1 MNAGISLKKFGGRIW
16 VACDAPRKSDWTQE
30 YAYDRYGN
38 KTGVTKTGVDLYNNS
53 VPADGLPSVSV
64 DSATNRMTTA
74 SGWLYDLTGNLIR
87 GQNASGVW
95 QRFEYDAAGRLVKI
109 KNDSNTVLETYT
121 YGASRERLITTTSTQ
136 RTYYAWGG
144 SSVMC
149 EYTEPIAS
157 STPAYAKSYQYA
169 GSRLLSTSTKASSTT
184 ETTEFHHPDRLGT
197 KLVTNGGTGS
207 WYQQSTLPFG
217 TAFNA
222 ESGGYSNQVFTSY
235 DRSAGTGLDYAVN
248 RTYSSGQSRFTQ
260 VDPIGMAAASLGNP
274 QSNNLYAYVQNMP
287 TDFVDPSGLNA
298 SAVSYMC
305 YDIVSQGHWSNDP
318 SSSVVSTRTVC
329 FFFGGGGGSG
339 AYDSGVGVGGGG
351 GGSSQQN
358 PGPTEAQRKCD
369 QNLASIFGGQGSVA
383 AGSGFEPPKMPG
395 REDSFRGGPGG
406 HLNSSMHL
414 YGSENGYGEGGVY
427 IPAGG
432 RYIGR
437 NPYSSEDSYMFYY
450 SRLGNARNV
459 TLVTSHV
466 DNFSAPRGTTTG
478 RTRIGDI
485 GGAGGRSPD
494 DPNNRFNK
502 GPYIHAH
509 LSIRQGRGYT
519 NRTLSF
525 FDVFCK

>member
-1 MNAGISLKKFGGRIW
+1 
-16 VACDAPRKSDWTQE
+16 
-30 YAYDRYGN
+30 
-38 KTGVTKTGVDLYNNS
+38 
-53 VPADGLPSVSV
+53 
-64 DSATNRMTTA
+64 
-74 SGWLYDLTGNLIR
+74 
-87 GQNASGVW
+87 
-95 QRFEYDAAGRLVKI
+95 
-109 KNDSNTVLETYT
+109 
-121 YGASRERLITTTSTQ
+121 
-136 RTYYAWGG
+136 
-144 SSVMC
+144 
-149 EYTEPIAS
+149 
-157 STPAYAKSYQYA
+157 
-169 GSRLLSTSTKASSTT
+169 
-184 ETTEFHHPDRLGT
+184 
-197 KLVTNGGTGS
+197 
-207 WYQQSTLPFG
+207 
-217 TAFNA
+217 
-222 ESGGYSNQVFTSY
+222 
-235 DRSAGTGLDYAVN
+235 
-248 RTYSSGQSRFTQ
+248 
-260 VDPIGMAAASLGNP
+260 
-274 QSNNLYAYVQNMP
+274 MP
-287 TDFVDPSGLNA
+287 TDFTDPSGLLVA
-298 SAVSYMC
+298 FLVC
-305 YDIVSQGHWSNDP
+305 EPDRWDP
-318 SSSVVSTRTVC
+318 KTLTVYAGQC
-329 FFFGGGGGSG
+329 HLLIFIDGIGVGGGITPRPIDPGPGGGGGG
-339 AYDSGVGVGGGG
+339 LG

-395 REDSFRGGPGG
+395 REDSFRGGPSG

-478 RTRIGDI
+478 RTRIGEI

-494 DPNNRFNK
+494 DPNNQFNK